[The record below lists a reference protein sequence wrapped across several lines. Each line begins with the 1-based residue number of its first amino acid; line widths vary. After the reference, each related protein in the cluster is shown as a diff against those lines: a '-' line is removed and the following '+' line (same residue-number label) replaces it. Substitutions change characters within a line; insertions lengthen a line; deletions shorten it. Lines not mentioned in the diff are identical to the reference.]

1 MPTYLTLW
9 KWTDQG
15 AKNSAAAV
23 ERAKGF
29 EADIERRGGKVIAF
43 MWTLGQY
50 DGFVLAEAPDDE
62 TVTSALLGVARVGN
76 ATTQTLRA
84 FNKEDM
90 KKIIEKVG

>member
-1 MPTYLTLW
+1 MPTYLTVW
-9 KWTDQG
+9 KWTEQG
-15 AKNSAAAV
+15 AKNANESV

-43 MWTLGQY
+43 MWTLGQF

-62 TVTSALLGVARVGN
+62 TVTSALLGVASMGN

-84 FNKEDM
+84 FNAEEM
-90 KKIIEKVG
+90 KRIIEKM

>member
-9 KWTDQG
+9 KWTEQG
-15 AKNSAAAV
+15 AKNSAGAV

-43 MWTLGQY
+43 MWTLGRF
-50 DGFVLAEAPDDE
+50 DGFVLAEAPNDE
-62 TVTSALLGVARVGN
+62 TVTSALLGVASMGN

-84 FNKEDM
+84 FNAEEM
-90 KKIIEKVG
+90 KQIIEKM